1 MTPGSFP
8 SGGHSTLRHHDC
20 GEAPRRLQLM
30 AVGIVIPILFVVVVL
45 VLVFLVGLICCVN
58 SPVMAKKETSLPRQG

>member
-1 MTPGSFP
+1 
-8 SGGHSTLRHHDC
+8 
-20 GEAPRRLQLM
+20 M